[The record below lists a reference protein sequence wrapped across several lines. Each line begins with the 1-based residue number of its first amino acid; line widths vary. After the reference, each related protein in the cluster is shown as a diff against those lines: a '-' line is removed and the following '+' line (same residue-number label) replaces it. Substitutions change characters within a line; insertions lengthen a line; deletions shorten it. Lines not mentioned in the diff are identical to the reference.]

1 MNDSKRNGLVLA
13 GLVTALLITVLL
25 LPQPVIRANQSE
37 LVLTNVRIFDG
48 FDVHESATL
57 VVRDGLVHSLE
68 SGPVADSSVEV
79 IDASGKTLIPGLID
93 AHVHAYGPALSI
105 SPMFGVTTLLD
116 MFRPPLDQT
125 AMIAARQSLSGTDK
139 ADLFSA
145 GYLATASGGHGTQ
158 YGIQVPTLSGPDPAG
173 DWVAERLADGS
184 DYIKIVIE
192 DGSTWSSALPTLD
205 ESTVRA
211 LVDAAHN
218 HGLLAVAH
226 VSTLANAR
234 VAINAGVDGL
244 VHLFTDEP
252 VDAEFVEL
260 AREAGIFIIP
270 TATVLASVL
279 GHSGADW
286 LTSDSGFGDQLTAMQ
301 RQTLLQRFPG
311 SDARGNA
318 WPGVLASIA
327 VLHAGGIP
335 ILAGS
340 DAPNPGTAF
349 GASLHHELKLLVDA
363 GLSPVEALKAAS
375 SVTAGAFELTGRGC
389 LQAGCRADFVLIDGD
404 PTADITAATRIAGVW
419 KNGHPVSLER
429 NAPKLTQEPSGEVV
443 PISFLDH
450 AAQWMASSDS
460 YMGGESTATIAFVDD
475 SLRVE
480 GTLNPGF
487 PFPYAGAMW
496 TPGEQPMQAVDFSGM
511 SRLRLAINGS
521 MTAYQVMVFSG
532 DMQSAPARLEIEA
545 GDEIIVE
552 FSDLPM
558 VDPSQLRAVGV
569 FASGQNGAFRF
580 DIKQAIME

>member
-1 MNDSKRNGLVLA
+1 MNDSKRNGLVIA
-13 GLVTALLITVLL
+13 GLVSALLITVLL
-25 LPQPVIRANQSE
+25 LPQPETRASGSE
-37 LVLTNVRIFDG
+37 LVLSNVRIFDG

-57 VVRDGLVHSLE
+57 VVRDGIIHSLE
-68 SGPVADSSVEV
+68 SGLTADSRSKI

-93 AHVHAYGPALSI
+93 AHVHAYGPALST
-105 SPMFGVTTLLD
+105 SPLFGVTTLLD
-116 MFRPPLDQT
+116 MFRPPLDQP
-125 AMIAARQSLSGTDK
+125 AMIEARQSLSETDK

-158 YGIQVPTLSGPDPAG
+158 YGIQVPTLSGPEQAAN
-173 DWVAERLADGS
+173 WVAERMADGS

-192 DGSTWSSALPTLD
+192 DGSTWNSALPTLD
-205 ESTVRA
+205 EPTVSA
-211 LVDAAHN
+211 LVSAAHD
-218 HGLLAVAH
+218 HELLAVAH

-234 VAINAGVDGL
+234 MAINAGIDGL
-244 VHLFTDEP
+244 VHLFADEP
-252 VDAEFVEL
+252 VDAAFVEL
-260 AREAGIFIIP
+260 ARDAGIFVVP

-286 LTSDSGFGDQLTAMQ
+286 LASDEGFGGQLTALQ

-311 SDARGNA
+311 SDSRRAA
-318 WPGVLASIA
+318 WPRVLASIA
-327 VLHAGGIP
+327 ALHAGGVP

-363 GLSPVEALKAAS
+363 GLSPVDALKAAT
-375 SVTAGAFELTGRGC
+375 SVTAAAFDLTGRGC
-389 LQAGCRADFVLIDGD
+389 LQVGCRADLVLIDGN
-404 PTADITAATRIAGVW
+404 PIADITATTRIAGVW

-429 NAPKLTQEPSGEVV
+429 ETPKPAPEPAGNVEPV
-443 PISFLDH
+443 SFLDH
-450 AAQWMASSDS
+450 ADQWMASSDS
-460 YMGGESTATIAFVDD
+460 YMGGESTATIDFVGDL
-475 SLRVE
+475 LRVE

-511 SRLRLAINGS
+511 SRLRFSIDGS

-532 DMQSAPARLEIEA
+532 DMETAPDRLEVEA

-552 FSDLPM
+552 FSELPTVDL
-558 VDPSQLRAVGV
+558 SQLRAIGV

-580 DIKQAIME
+580 EIERAIME